1 MVRFVCLGVCIVFG
15 LAACSGGGGGD
26 VGAGNGAPA
35 DGFAA
40 LRDRVTTAGITPFA
54 TLPTMG
60 EVAYAG
66 RVRLSL
72 PLGGAA
78 AARYDG
84 DLDLRVHFGAAPD
97 PVTGRI
103 GNLQGGAGPV
113 TGHLQISDG
122 RFYPDAATARDYQ
135 FTAELSGTLTQNA
148 VAHDV
153 TAEMSGDFHG
163 PQGAG
168 VAGVIAR
175 GAVRQGDDLQLF
187 DGSFAAERANS
198 GG

>member
-1 MVRFVCLGVCIVFG
+1 MVRILSFVLCLVFG
-15 LAACSGGGGGD
+15 LAGCSGGGGGD
-26 VGAGNGAPA
+26 VGAGNGASA

-54 TLPTMG
+54 TLPPMG

-72 PLGGAA
+72 PLGGTAA
-78 AARYDG
+78 APYHG
-84 DLDLRVHFGAAPD
+84 DLDLRVRFGAAPD

-103 GNLQGGAGPV
+103 GNLQGAAGPV

-122 RFYPDAATARDYQ
+122 RIYPDAAAARDYQ
-135 FTAELSGTLTQNA
+135 FTADLSGTLTQNA

-163 PQGAG
+163 LQGAG

-175 GAVRQGDDLQLF
+175 GAVRRGDDIDTF
-187 DGSFAAERANS
+187 DGSFAAERS
-198 GG
+198 P